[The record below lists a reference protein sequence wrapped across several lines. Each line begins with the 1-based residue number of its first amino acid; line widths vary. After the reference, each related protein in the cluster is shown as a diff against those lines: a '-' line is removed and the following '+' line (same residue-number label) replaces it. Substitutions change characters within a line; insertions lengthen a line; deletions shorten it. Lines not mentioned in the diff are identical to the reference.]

1 MWNPTGF
8 PDIFYDE
15 GIYMYRAMHLLAGE
29 GLQVN
34 YFYDHPYFG
43 QIFLAG
49 FLAMIGYPSSLNPT
63 PDAHSI
69 QNLYLVPRM
78 LMGLLTIAD
87 TFLIYKISQK
97 RYDNKVAFLAATLF
111 AVMPITWIFRRILL
125 DSILSPFLLTSIL
138 FSLYSKD
145 LQGKKWIVLSGL
157 FLGISIFTK
166 EVVFVIIPL
175 VAFITYQNNKNLKWL
190 GIWFIPVILLPLIWP
205 LQAVEANQL
214 NLWLR
219 DITYQAQRV
228 NHNFVQIFLD
238 FIEFDPV
245 LFILGFAGTVFSVIK
260 KDWLILLWVI
270 PFLILLSLLGYSQYF
285 YWIPIIPALCIAAAR
300 MISHLTD
307 KLEKKKT
314 GFITVTAGLGIFG
327 LVMSAFLISSDVSGQ
342 YDAMAYVVQNVHNAK
357 TDDQNNITIISSP
370 VYSWVFNYVFHI
382 NDALPDYRTILFHPI
397 PTHKIL
403 LISDLHF
410 LANINGGPQLQKVYN
425 ETTTIQKFYGG
436 VLKYDLGQYPFN
448 NMRINYEGSEID
460 IRQSK

>member
-1 MWNPTGF
+1 
-8 PDIFYDE
+8 
-15 GIYMYRAMHLLAGE
+15 MYRAMHILAGE

-49 FLAMIGYPSSLNPT
+49 FLAMIGYPDSLNPT

-69 QNLYLVPRM
+69 HTLYLVPRI

-97 RYDNKVAFLAATLF
+97 RYDSKVAFLAATLF
-111 AVMPITWIFRRILL
+111 AVMPITWMFRRILL

-175 VAFITYQNNKNLKWL
+175 IVFITYKNNKSLKWL
-190 GIWFIPVILLPLIWP
+190 GIWFIPVILIPLIWP
-205 LQAVEANQL
+205 LQAVETNQL
-214 NLWLR
+214 DLWFR
-219 DITYQAQRV
+219 DIAYQTQRV

-238 FIEFDPV
+238 FVEFDPV
-245 LFILGFAGTVFSVIK
+245 LFILGFSGIVYSFIK
-260 KDWLILLWVI
+260 KDWLLLLWI
-270 PFLILLSLLGYSQYF
+270 LPFLILLLLLGYSQYF

-307 KLEKKKT
+307 KLKKKKT
-314 GFITVTAGLGIFG
+314 GFVIVTAGLGIFG
-327 LVMSAFLISSDVSGQ
+327 LFMSGYLISSEVSGQ
-342 YDAMAYVVQNVHNAK
+342 YDAMVYVVQNVHNSK

-370 VYSWVFNYVFHI
+370 AYSWVFNYVFHI
-382 NDALPDYRTILFHPI
+382 NDTLPDYRTILFHPI
-397 PTHKIL
+397 PTHRIF
-403 LISDLHF
+403 LITDLHF
-410 LANINGGPQLQKVYN
+410 LADMNDSPQLQKIYN
-425 ETTTIQKFYGG
+425 ETTIVQKFYGG

-448 NMRINYEGSEID
+448 NMRINYEGSKVD
-460 IRQSK
+460 IRQNR